1 MYMIGCVS
9 ACMYVCVDVCVDVHA
24 SEIHVPARAFPAAWG
39 CRPSSSAVQAA
50 RRKRAQEECDLRLAH
65 LLNEEQVRLP

>member
-1 MYMIGCVS
+1 MGVCLH
-9 ACMYVCVDVCVDVHA
+9 ACMSVCVDVCVDVHA

-50 RRKRAQEECDLRLAH
+50 RAKQAQEDVDRQVALG
-65 LLNEEQVRLP
+65 LNEAQVRLP